1 MIYSMLVPILFPVI
15 AGLFLLVMK
24 EPKKR
29 KVLLG
34 ITEAALLATGA
45 FVVHALFR
53 VNGKDVILFR
63 LTVAIYGSS
72 VSGLD
77 SGGIFRIFLYETGG
91 RNRWKI

>member
-63 LTVAIYGSS
+63 LTVSLPVYLKPDG
-72 VSGLD
+72 
-77 SGGIFRIFLYETGG
+77 FRRHFSHFPI
-91 RNRWKI
+91 